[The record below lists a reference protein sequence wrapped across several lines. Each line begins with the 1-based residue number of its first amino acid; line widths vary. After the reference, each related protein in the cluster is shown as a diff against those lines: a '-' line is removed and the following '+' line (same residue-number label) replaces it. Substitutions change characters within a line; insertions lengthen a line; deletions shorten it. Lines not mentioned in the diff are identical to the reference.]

1 MGISFLYISLI
12 TAYFIIYPIN
22 NYPQPTSLQSIS
34 NDLNKEINSLR
45 LFIKIKDENIKNLSN
60 INKFNFN
67 DDFYFNDK
75 LK

>member
-34 NDLNKEINSLR
+34 NDLNREIKSLR
-45 LFIKIKDENIKNLSN
+45 LFIKTKDENIKNLSN

-67 DDFYFNDK
+67 DDFYLNK
-75 LK
+75 K

>member
-1 MGISFLYISLI
+1 MGISILYMSLI
-12 TAYFIIYPIN
+12 AVYFMIYPIN

>member
-34 NDLNKEINSLR
+34 NDLNREINSLR
-45 LFIKIKDENIKNLSN
+45 LFIKTKDENIKNLSN

-67 DDFYFNDK
+67 NYFYFNLS